1 MKNQINKKSLL
12 FIMLTIIVLAVIACL
27 LVVFLMPKDT
37 PTVENPPKDPPVIE
51 KPVEPPV
58 DKPVDPPV
66 EKPVDPPAPP
76 IKLATNEIKD
86 VTLVEYYKN
95 INGSQTKVTQIN
107 PTDNLAD
114 YTVLLSCAHLPSAVC
129 KIDKIENGK
138 MFLTSKETVNGLTS
152 FAIEEKLVPDKTLFT
167 FEENIVT
174 TPNYTVTNKIA
185 YNNLNRLAPALSNEQ
200 IIQFANT
207 ITIAELK
214 NKTIENILNYVND
227 TCVFNL
233 DMEGK
238 KITKIKIIFTDET
251 STDLSVK
258 LDREVN
264 GLPYYTIA
272 DTSLPYIIATAN
284 LTNTRQYITN
294 KIKNTTLD
302 NLLEQIGGRSIDKKT
317 YKYFEDYLDSDYYLL
332 DDAYKKIQE
341 NAEVVAS
348 KFITHLYS
356 HQNDAIAGKIIEQQI
371 DAEFNKYLLTYTYF
385 YKWYGFEIG
394 GVTIADELF
403 FKYSARNES
412 VATKLTDNFFKSENA
427 DRKSN
432 YTGSYFFDSI
442 APIIKNNSEVFK
454 NSNTVNEFIEKY
466 INVLLNRTD
475 YNVWLK
481 EYFKGVIVEATTQK
495 LNGITYQAWD
505 LLKSEYD
512 AFHYKSSLFLPLLAT
527 NCDDLYIMC
536 VPSQICFGTA
546 TNYPNYDKQNTTA
559 FRENLQN
566 FANKMAQFY
575 DSSFGYVNEQGKE
588 TLKTFGLQIDSYY
601 EGNSQTY
608 NDWISPPSSNLPSK
622 KDFFQAIRIKS
633 KLKEGVD
640 AYTTKP
646 VVKYVSAQL
655 IDNVKVFTHET
666 THMQFSY
673 FFNGGVPRTN
683 SSNESYATGMY
694 EQDINGEGTL
704 GLNLLEEKSFG
715 KDFSVNFSPS
725 SIDTPQKIQNYYH
738 NYFEALYT
746 LDLLE
751 FYAIK
756 ALNDYSLQSELLS
769 FQTELLAEDSHY
781 TGLWQKLSS
790 KTTPVALNSFNDLID
805 NNLNINRDPALIGDK
820 NIQDVIYNE
829 YDKTTFLT
837 SFFTTPLSSKGF
849 SDWFSYKR
857 FPFELLGMYGY
868 ENGFCKFLTQLVK
881 YDNSDIFAMKQITGD
896 QNFDAKVW
904 QKAKYKTVDDK
915 LINMQIYGMDKTNII
930 EIYKNAFDLDAKDIK
945 SKNV

>member
-1 MKNQINKKSLL
+1 
-12 FIMLTIIVLAVIACL
+12 
-27 LVVFLMPKDT
+27 
-37 PTVENPPKDPPVIE
+37 
-51 KPVEPPV
+51 
-58 DKPVDPPV
+58 
-66 EKPVDPPAPP
+66 
-76 IKLATNEIKD
+76 
-86 VTLVEYYKN
+86 
-95 INGSQTKVTQIN
+95 
-107 PTDNLAD
+107 
-114 YTVLLSCAHLPSAVC
+114 
-129 KIDKIENGK
+129 
-138 MFLTSKETVNGLTS
+138 
-152 FAIEEKLVPDKTLFT
+152 
-167 FEENIVT
+167 
-174 TPNYTVTNKIA
+174 
-185 YNNLNRLAPALSNEQ
+185 
-200 IIQFANT
+200 
-207 ITIAELK
+207 
-214 NKTIENILNYVND
+214 
-227 TCVFNL
+227 
-233 DMEGK
+233 
-238 KITKIKIIFTDET
+238 
-251 STDLSVK
+251 
-258 LDREVN
+258 
-264 GLPYYTIA
+264 
-272 DTSLPYIIATAN
+272 
-284 LTNTRQYITN
+284 
-294 KIKNTTLD
+294 
-302 NLLEQIGGRSIDKKT
+302 LEQIGGRSIDKKT

-356 HQNDAIAGKIIEQQI
+356 HQNDAVAEKIIEQQI

-412 VATKLTDNFFKSENA
+412 VATKLTDNFFNSENA

-829 YDKTTFLT
+829 YDKTTFMT

-868 ENGFCKFLTQLVK
+868 ENGFCKFLTKLDR

-930 EIYKNAFDLDAKDIK
+930 EMYKNAFDLDAKDIK
-945 SKNV
+945 SKNVETKENSGNIRKLLFKQFTRRTNDFETSIFSNSTTPIKTTTVKTAEQFLSVIQNTPNANIILANDIDFSEITTTYPNSVGGKNYLPEDIFFTGSINGGGFTIKNLKNVILRNAYCAECFNVNFTADATWKVKPSNLYPTGTFVKLLVSSSKNTTLYNNVTFNGKPVNSNGTFTFN

>member
-37 PTVENPPKDPPVIE
+37 LIVENPPKDPPVIE

-58 DKPVDPPV
+58 EKPVDPPVEKPVDPPV

-138 MFLTSKETVNGLTS
+138 IFLTSKETVNGLTS
-152 FAIEEKLVPDKTLFT
+152 FAIEEKLVPNKTLFT

-294 KIKNTTLD
+294 KIKNTTFD
-302 NLLEQIGGRSIDKKT
+302 ILLGQIGGKSIDKKT

-356 HQNDAIAGKIIEQQI
+356 HQNDAVAEKIIEQQI

-505 LLKSEYD
+505 LLKSDYD
-512 AFHYKSSLFLPLLAT
+512 AFGYKSSLFLPLLAT

-566 FANKMAQFY
+566 FANKMALMY
-575 DSSFGYVNEQGKE
+575 DTSYGYVNQNGKNM
-588 TLKTFGLQIDSYY
+588 LKVYGYNWEDVDSSIKQPEIKQRYFFGRQIDSYC
-601 EGNSQTY
+601 EPKEY
-608 NDWISPPSSNLPSK
+608 NDWIAPPASKLPSK
-622 KDFFQAIRIKS
+622 QYFFQALRIDS
-633 KLKEGVD
+633 IFDSTNSSVG
-640 AYTTKP
+640 ASTKHST
-646 VVKYVSAQL
+646 VKYINSTL
-655 IDNVKVFTHET
+655 INNVKVFSHET
-666 THMQFSY
+666 THMQFPY
-673 FFNGGVPRTN
+673 FFNGGVPRLY

-694 EQDINGEGTL
+694 EQDINGEGTI

-715 KDFSVNFSPS
+715 KDFSVNFLPS
-725 SIDTPQKIQNYYH
+725 SIDTPQKI
-738 NYFEALYT
+738 
-746 LDLLE
+746 
-751 FYAIK
+751 
-756 ALNDYSLQSELLS
+756 
-769 FQTELLAEDSHY
+769 
-781 TGLWQKLSS
+781 
-790 KTTPVALNSFNDLID
+790 
-805 NNLNINRDPALIGDK
+805 
-820 NIQDVIYNE
+820 
-829 YDKTTFLT
+829 
-837 SFFTTPLSSKGF
+837 
-849 SDWFSYKR
+849 
-857 FPFELLGMYGY
+857 
-868 ENGFCKFLTQLVK
+868 
-881 YDNSDIFAMKQITGD
+881 
-896 QNFDAKVW
+896 
-904 QKAKYKTVDDK
+904 
-915 LINMQIYGMDKTNII
+915 
-930 EIYKNAFDLDAKDIK
+930 
-945 SKNV
+945 